1 MPFHHDSHI
10 RPTAEAINRFA
21 TALLAAE
28 PGMKPLDA
36 VRLAMQSAERDA
48 AELDDRPPP
57 RPAGGGLPP
66 APGHGGRSA

>member
-10 RPTAEAINRFA
+10 RPTADAINRYA

-36 VRLAMQSAERDA
+36 VRLALQSAERDA
-48 AELDDRPPP
+48 QGLDDREPP
-57 RPAGGGLPP
+57 RTAMPAQRRDD
-66 APGHGGRSA
+66 ADGR